1 MHPHPLSENAVKRSR
16 LSLTFDVFVVIAGL
30 ALALVALGMSLG
42 ELDSIWPVLLLS
54 VPVMVVTN
62 RFPVLIGHIG
72 RTGSGFEVGLES
84 CVLIFL
90 ANVVEPVTTLTVWSI
105 GAVLTQLSNGKS
117 MSTKWFNIGLAILA
131 AGLALAAMEP
141 LRVDTLATGRQVAA
155 TSVGALVY
163 FCADL
168 LLTAVSLRLE
178 EGKSLREQLT
188 PAGVTTALTAF
199 LAIASLGL
207 LAAMITTALP
217 PWSAALLAAP
227 AITVVV
233 AGRALSRG
241 REYARRSKVLLH
253 TAANL
258 QRVLDRPA
266 LLDALMSGAR
276 QLLKDHRVSLS
287 REQPRP
293 DEIGVAI
300 PGVDD
305 ELWIVSPLL
314 KRSRVTALEDTQAF
328 AALVAVA
335 EDAFARLRLGAAMTH
350 LAWHDP
356 LTGLANRSLFM
367 NRMQQAMQPR
377 PDKVGAQFAVLFCDL
392 DGFKRVND
400 LFGHAAGDELLVKV
414 GARIKAAIRSEDTVS
429 RLGGDEFAVLI
440 ENVTSPDDVDATC
453 QRILEALRERV
464 QLTTEEVSVTTTIGV
479 AMSTTGGSADSLL
492 SQADLAMYQAKRHGK
507 DRYEIYRLTLGDER
521 RQRIELVEN
530 LRRAVDARDLE
541 VFYQP
546 IVDLGTR
553 EISGVEALVRWRR
566 NGELIS
572 PDLFVPVA
580 EESGLIVSLDRL
592 VLDLV
597 VTQAPHLRA
606 AAGRQLTVS
615 VNISAQELLDDGFM
629 ARVRDAQQAMGDID
643 LVLEMTERDFVGTD
657 YRTLAVMDELAAA
670 NIRFAIDDFGVGFSS
685 FGYLQRLPV
694 SILKIDKSFID
705 GIERNARA
713 RTLVRSVIVMA
724 EALDIDVVIEGIER
738 ESQLYHLTAF
748 AGTCSAQGYLF
759 ARPMPYDEMVATLS
773 HATSQQT
780 TRVADGTAALT

>member
-1 MHPHPLSENAVKRSR
+1 MHPHPLSENAVKRRR
-16 LSLTFDVFVVIAGL
+16 LSLAFDVCVVIAGL
-30 ALALVALGMSLG
+30 TLALAALAMSLG

-54 VPVMVVTN
+54 APIMVATS

-90 ANVVEPVTTLTVWSI
+90 ANVVEPVTTLVLWSV
-105 GAVLTQLSNGKS
+105 GAALTQVYNGKS
-117 MSTKWFNIGLAILA
+117 TSTKWFNMGLAILA

-141 LRVDTLATGRQVAA
+141 LRVDALATGRQVAA
-155 TSVGALVY
+155 TSVGALTY

-314 KRSRVTALEDTQAF
+314 KRSRVTALEDTQAL

-440 ENVTSPDDVDATC
+440 ENVTSPDDVEATC